1 MKHNVFENEDTQDT
15 VLSHSDRADI
25 LALAKSNSV
34 GSLQTALKIYA
45 EQNELKH
52 GIDNIESL
60 FPDFKDLRPARLSA
74 LPATRA
80 G

>member
-60 FPDFKDLRPARLSA
+60 FPDFKDLRPGAPERV
-74 LPATRA
+74 TRDQA